1 MNPKFTNFLI
11 FIMLSTMQ
19 ATLALP
25 AHHPR
30 SSAGGVVIVPPPD
43 LGNQTG
49 IAQIPD
55 AAHPF
60 QAPGL
65 NDQRGPCPGL
75 NTLANH
81 GYLPRNGIAS
91 FKQIINAT
99 REGFNMGY
107 DLSSALASFAMLARG
122 NAFLDQLSIGGP
134 SPHVPP
140 LPGQIDGP
148 VAGGIATHGRF
159 EGDVSMT
166 RQDAAIGD
174 NKDFQADL
182 YDELLLTVG
191 QFGDDS
197 PVTGNR
203 SVVNIQTMGE
213 FKFRR
218 FVEDQKAD
226 KQLEYH
232 VGRFSLSY
240 GEASFPLIFFANGTD
255 GVLSVESMSTFF
267 RNQTFPANWFR
278 RGTPAGFQVVGNFSD
293 AVLALHPEV
302 LPGANDK
309 QGVYVADNVTDPC
322 ALYDNLASENLPAVL
337 VNTTGV
343 LKKNVDTLLQQI
355 LTPFTNQ
362 PGGSCSFNPPRGPA
376 GV

>member
-1 MNPKFTNFLI
+1 V
-11 FIMLSTMQ
+11 
-19 ATLALP
+19 
-25 AHHPR
+25 R
-30 SSAGGVVIVPPPD
+30 SVD
-43 LGNQTG
+43 
-49 IAQIPD
+49 
-55 AAHPF
+55 
-60 QAPGL
+60 
-65 NDQRGPCPGL
+65 
-75 NTLANH
+75 
-81 GYLPRNGIAS
+81 
-91 FKQIINAT
+91 
-99 REGFNMGY
+99 
-107 DLSSALASFAMLARG
+107 
-122 NAFLDQLSIGGP
+122 
-134 SPHVPP
+134 
-140 LPGQIDGP
+140 
-148 VAGGIATHGRF
+148 
-159 EGDVSMT
+159 T

-293 AVLALHPEV
+293 SVLALHPEV

-337 VNTTGV
+337 VNTTGI

-362 PGGSCSFNPPRGPA
+362 PGGSCPFNPPRGPA